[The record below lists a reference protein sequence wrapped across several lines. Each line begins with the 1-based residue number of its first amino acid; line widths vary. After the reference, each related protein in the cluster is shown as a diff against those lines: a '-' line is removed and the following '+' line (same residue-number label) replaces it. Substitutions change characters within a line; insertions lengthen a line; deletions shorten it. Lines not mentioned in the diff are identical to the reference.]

1 MQHLKPENLNKPEY
15 FHSWDLLNL
24 SQYAQIKR
32 LYYISSIKKSPILGK
47 MRKSELKS
55 LNFTNFSQQKAP
67 KSLLFLT
74 LNCAEFGI
82 GLNRP
87 NH

>member
-1 MQHLKPENLNKPEY
+1 MLAFVSLIKRNI
-15 FHSWDLLNL
+15 FHSGCLLNL
-24 SQYAQIKR
+24 FQYVQIKR

-74 LNCAEFGI
+74 LDFAEFGI